1 MSKRRLSGLAVQQ
14 KRLFAWFRRSK
25 RDLPWRHTNDPYK
38 IWISEIMLQQTT
50 VATVI
55 PYYQRWMET
64 FPDIRSLA
72 GARTEKVLKMWEG
85 LGYYERAR
93 NINKCARFL
102 VEQFEAKLPDSY
114 KELIKLPGIGS
125 YTAGAVMSIAFGKRF
140 PVLDAN
146 VKRVVMRLLMLRG
159 GIKSK
164 DKKRIEEFL
173 EQLLPEKN
181 VGIFNQAL
189 MELGAIICRPKNPS
203 CPDCPFNDF
212 CLSYKKGVQETIPA
226 LKKKDYK
233 KIHAVLAII
242 QKRKK
247 VLIQKRPS
255 TGLMSGLFE
264 FPSFEK
270 KRGETSDEAIE
281 RGIER
286 ELGNEILKKE
296 FLGKVD
302 HAYTSYRV
310 SLDVYSLSLK
320 KGSIQKSSLKR
331 VWTTEDELDR
341 YPFTSG
347 SSKALRLFVKA

>member
-1 MSKRRLSGLAVQQ
+1 MSKRKLPEPAVQQ
-14 KRLFAWFRRSK
+14 KKLFKWFRRSK
-25 RDLPWRHTNDPYK
+25 RDLPWRHTEDPYK

-55 PYYQRWMET
+55 PYYKRWVET

-72 GARTEKVLKMWEG
+72 NARTEKILKVWEG

-93 NINKCARFL
+93 NIKKCALFL
-102 VEQFEAKLPDSY
+102 VERFEAKLPGSY
-114 KELIKLPGIGS
+114 RELIKLPGIGS

-159 GIKSK
+159 GINSK

-189 MELGAIICRPKNPS
+189 MELGAIVCRPKSPS

-212 CLSYKKGVQETIPA
+212 CLSYEKGVQETIPA

-242 QKRKK
+242 QKRGKI
-247 VLIQKRPS
+247 LIQKRPS
-255 TGLMSGLFE
+255 TGLMAGLFE

-270 KRGETSDEAIE
+270 KRGETSDEAIK
-281 RGIER
+281 RGIEK
-286 ELGNEILKKE
+286 ELGDEILKKG
-296 FLGKVD
+296 FLGKVG

-310 SLDVYSLSLK
+310 SLDVYFLDLK

-331 VWTTEDELDR
+331 IWAAEDELGR

-347 SSKALRLFVKA
+347 SAKALRLFVKA